1 MTNGSAQSIKLSE
14 FKKNVRSAV
23 KEALEEHRDF
33 HFEPTDFNVHEFPGP
48 MILGFIIRDHHVL
61 SRSAADLTKV
71 AQTVA
76 TKMKG
81 VSEGST
87 PAVLIREGG
96 ATVGF
101 MPPGP
106 DILSLDR

>member
-14 FKKNVRSAV
+14 FNKTVRSAV
-23 KEALEEHRDF
+23 ELALKEHHDF
-33 HFEPTDFNVHEFPGP
+33 HFEHMDLNVLEFPGP
-48 MILGFIIRDHHVL
+48 IIFGFIIRDHDVL
-61 SRSAADLTKV
+61 RRSAADLTKV

-76 TKMKG
+76 TKMEG
-81 VSEGST
+81 VSRGST